1 MSFNHF
7 LFLYFKIINYSHRAC
22 SVNYMFSC
30 FPNWNERFTMSSYV
44 YPIDPENSAT
54 VVSLIPDFVVFGLLF
69 LGLYNFAHEITMPF
83 QVLINFLFDFVVF
96 KKRHRSRKGTLSNL
110 RTLFQVFLWELN
122 GIILQQILH
131 GFGEGQNFRIANTEI
146 VQLCDFYSFLLWE
159 VGNQPIRDLILVYLT
174 IFVEDLVHWVTN
186 IEDYYFNVNK
196 W

>member
-1 MSFNHF
+1 
-7 LFLYFKIINYSHRAC
+7 
-22 SVNYMFSC
+22 MFSC

-54 VVSLIPDFVVFGLLF
+54 VVSLIPDFVIFGLLF
-69 LGLYNFAHEITMPF
+69 LGLYNFAHQITMPF

-96 KKRHRSRKGTLSNL
+96 KKRHRSRKGTLSNF

-159 VGNQPIRDLILVYLT
+159 VGNQPICDLILVYLT
-174 IFVEDLVHWVTN
+174 IFVEDLVH
-186 IEDYYFNVNK
+186 
-196 W
+196 